1 MEAPEGGLAGVGAGL
16 LFPLLL
22 LTPLLLLLLLVS
34 PLSPLLPTVPKGL
47 PPPSTPLLLLLLL
60 PLLVLLL
67 PTVPKGLPPPPPP
80 TTTAAAVTTAAS
92 IQSIVAAHSR
102 LARRSIH
109 RIALR
114 RAPRLARGP
123 FGRRRRRFWRR
134 RRRRVIVIVIGRRLR
149 LIRAG
154 IGSDAVSRAFGQ
166 RSGAYSETRVVQ

>member
-47 PPPSTPLLLLLLL
+47 PPPPTPLLLLVLLL

-67 PTVPKGLPPPPPP
+67 PTVPKGLPPPPPL

-92 IQSIVAAHSR
+92 IQSIVAHSR

-114 RAPRLARGP
+114 RAPR
-123 FGRRRRRFWRR
+123 
-134 RRRRVIVIVIGRRLR
+134 VIVIGRRFRLR

-154 IGSDAVSRAFGQ
+154 TASAVSRAFSQ
-166 RSGAYSETRVVQ
+166 RKGAYSETRVVQ